1 MADIKP
7 ISRTTEKWKRQSQ
20 VSTPEYEAGVRN
32 PKTDWAEATAAA
44 EKNYNQGVQAAI
56 QRGAFGRGVKKAGT
70 DSWQEGALTK
80 GTTRWAQG
88 IAISEDKY
96 REGFQPY
103 HDVIAALVLP
113 PRGPKGDPANIQR
126 VAAVAKAL
134 HDKKMAIQS
143 GR

>member
-7 ISRTTEKWKRQSQ
+7 LARTKEKWKRQSA
-20 VSTPEYEAGVRN
+20 VSTPEYEAGVRD
-32 PKTDWAEATAAA
+32 PKTDWSDATAAA
-44 EKNYNQGVQAAI
+44 EKNYNTGVQQAI

-70 DSWQEGALTK
+70 AAWQEGALTK

-96 REGFQPY
+96 AEGFAPY
-103 HDVIAALVLP
+103 HDVISNLKLP
-113 PRGPKGDPANIQR
+113 ARGPKGDPANIQR

-134 HDKKMAIQS
+134 HDKKIAIQS
-143 GR
+143 GK